1 VTTQREP
8 TIPHLRPVGPGP
20 SVLPQL
26 AVIEGKLQPPPAR
39 PGMIPRTAIVD
50 RLRASGS
57 ARIVLIRAPA
67 GYGKTSLL
75 AQWAEADDRPVA
87 WISLDRHDDDPIVV
101 LTHLAAAIDRIEPIG
116 PDIVRTL
123 GGPVASIRTRIL
135 PELALALRALP
146 RPILLILDDV
156 HELEHPEAL
165 SSVILLA
172 GHLPEGS
179 QLAIAARGEPK
190 VPIAR
195 YRARGALLELGP
207 ADLALD
213 VKEAYQLFA
222 GTGLELPMTE
232 VSDLTRRTEG
242 WAAGLYLA
250 ALAIQSGGPASAP
263 GSPFSDNDRY
273 VEDYLRTELTPNLS
287 QRELRFLSRTSVLD
301 RLTASLCDAVVGR
314 SGSTTMLGA
323 IEQANLFLV
332 PLDHEREWY
341 RYHPLFRA
349 MLQAELQRREPGIR
363 SELLT
368 RAAAWC
374 EANEMFEQ
382 ALAYAFEAGDLDH
395 AAALFERLA
404 QPVFQSG
411 RMATVRRWLDRF
423 DAPSLA
429 RNPSSAALAA
439 LGFAFV
445 GEASEADHRVDE
457 AVRATLDQA
466 DGAAIG
472 ASGTSSAS
480 LVALARAMTAPNGV
494 DQMIYDATIAVDI
507 EADWSPWRPFALLLA
522 GVGQVL
528 IGNVVPAQE
537 LLLQAAAAAERLGG
551 HPARSV
557 ALAEL
562 AALAIDRRDWSTA
575 EAHARSA
582 RSVVV
587 SAGLDDY
594 PVTSLAYAV
603 TARTMAHR
611 GDLVRARTDL
621 AHLARIVPSLTYGI
635 PWLAIQ
641 TRSEMARVHLGLGE
655 TDAARDL
662 VKAMDAILDRRPDV
676 GVLRQKVDGLRRQ
689 VASSAVGTRVESLT
703 EAELRL
709 VPLLPT
715 HLSFIEIAEIH
726 VLSPNTVKT
735 QAISIYRKL
744 GASSRSDAVAR
755 ARELGLLEH

>member
-1 VTTQREP
+1 MGQRP
-8 TIPHLRPVGPGP
+8 RSGPGSCP
-20 SVLPQL
+20 SSRSP
-26 AVIEGKLQPPPAR
+26 
-39 PGMIPRTAIVD
+39 
-50 RLRASGS
+50 SG
-57 ARIVLIRAPA
+57 R
-67 GYGKTSLL
+67 
-75 AQWAEADDRPVA
+75 
-87 WISLDRHDDDPIVV
+87 
-101 LTHLAAAIDRIEPIG
+101 
-116 PDIVRTL
+116 
-123 GGPVASIRTRIL
+123 
-135 PELALALRALP
+135 LP

-207 ADLALD
+207 SDLALD
-213 VKEAYQLFA
+213 AAEAYQLFA
-222 GTGLELPMTE
+222 GTGLELAMTD
-232 VSDLTRRTEG
+232 VSDLTQRTEG

-250 ALAIQSGGPASAP
+250 ALAIQSGGPASAS
-263 GSPFSDNDRY
+263 GSAFTNHDRY
-273 VEDYLRTELTPNLS
+273 VEDYLRTELTANLTR
-287 QRELRFLSRTSVLD
+287 RELRFLSRTSVLD
-301 RLTASLCDAVVGR
+301 RLTAPLCDAVVGR
-314 SGSTTMLGA
+314 PGSAAMLGA

-349 MLQAELQRREPGIR
+349 MLQAELERREPGLR
-363 SELLT
+363 SELLV

-374 EANEMFEQ
+374 EANEMFEH

-404 QPVFQSG
+404 QPVFRTG
-411 RMATVRRWLDRF
+411 RMATLRRWLDRF
-423 DAPSLA
+423 DAASLA
-429 RNPSSAALAA
+429 RHPSSAALAG

-445 GEASEADHRVDE
+445 GEASEADFWVEE
-457 AVRATLDQA
+457 AVRAVRDHG
-466 DGAAIG
+466 DGSAIG
-472 ASGTSSAS
+472 ASGSSSAS
-480 LVALARAMTAPNGV
+480 LVALARAMTVPTGV
-494 DQMIYDATIAVDI
+494 DQMIYDATIAVDL
-507 EADWSPWRPFALLLA
+507 EAERSQWRPFALLLA

-528 IGNVVPAQE
+528 IGNVVAAQD
-537 LLLQAAAAAERLGG
+537 LLSQASAAGERLAAQ
-551 HPARSV
+551 PARSV
-557 ALAEL
+557 AEAEL
-562 AALAIDRRDWSTA
+562 ASLAIDRGDWSAA
-575 EAHARSA
+575 ETHARKA
-582 RSVVV
+582 RSIVVT
-587 SAGLDDY
+587 AGLDDY

-603 TARTMAHR
+603 TARTMTHR
-611 GDLVRARTDL
+611 GDLVRARSDMV
-621 AHLARIVPSLTYGI
+621 HLARIVPSLTYGI

-655 TDAARDL
+655 IDAARDL
-662 VKAMDAILDRRPDV
+662 VTAMEAILDRRPDV
-676 GVLRQKVDGLRRQ
+676 GVLRQKVEGLRRQ
-689 VASSAVGTRVESLT
+689 VDSSAKANRVESLT

-744 GASSRSDAVAR
+744 GASSRSDAVTR

>member
-1 VTTQREP
+1 MTTQRDS

-20 SVLPQL
+20 SVLPHF

-39 PGMIPRTAIVD
+39 PGMVMRTAIVD
-50 RLRASGS
+50 RLRASGP
-57 ARIVLIRAPA
+57 ARIVLIKAPA

-101 LTHLAAAIDRIEPIG
+101 LTHLAAAIDRIEPLG
-116 PDIVRTL
+116 PEVFRIL
-123 GGPVASIRTRIL
+123 GGSAASIRTRIL
-135 PELALALRALP
+135 PELALTLRALP
-146 RPILLILDDV
+146 HPILLILDDV

-172 GHLPEGS
+172 GHLPDGS
-179 QLAIAARGEPK
+179 QLAIAARGEPN

-207 ADLALD
+207 NDLALD
-213 VKEAYQLFA
+213 AAEAYQLFA
-222 GTGLELPMTE
+222 GTGLELAMTD
-232 VSDLTRRTEG
+232 VSDLTERTEG

-250 ALAIQSGGPASAP
+250 ALAIQSGGPASA
-263 GSPFSDNDRY
+263 SESAFSNHDRY
-273 VEDYLRTELTPNLS
+273 VEDYLRTELTANLS
-287 QRELRFLSRTSVLD
+287 RRELRFLSRTSVLD

-314 SGSTTMLGA
+314 PGSAAMLGA

-349 MLQAELQRREPGIR
+349 MLQAELERREPGIR
-363 SELLT
+363 TKLLIQ
-368 RAAAWC
+368 AAAWC
-374 EANEMFEQ
+374 EANDMFEQ

-404 QPVFQSG
+404 QPVFLSG
-411 RMATVRRWLDRF
+411 RMATLRRWLDRF

-429 RNPSSAALAA
+429 RHPSSAALAA
-439 LGFAFV
+439 LGFAFA
-445 GEASEADHRVDE
+445 GEASEADHRVEE
-457 AVRATLDQA
+457 AVRAALDQG
-466 DGAAIG
+466 DVAAIG
-472 ASGTSSAS
+472 VSGTSSAS

-494 DQMIYDATIAVDI
+494 DQMVHDATIAVGL
-507 EADWSPWRPFALLLA
+507 EAERSPWRAFALLLA
-522 GVGQVL
+522 GVGQLL
-528 IGNVVPAQE
+528 IGNAVAAQE
-537 LLLQAAAAAERLGG
+537 LLSQADAAGERLGA
-551 HPARSV
+551 HPTRSV

-562 AALAIDRRDWSTA
+562 ASLAIDRGDWSAA
-575 EAHARSA
+575 EALARKARSI
-582 RSVVV
+582 VV
-587 SAGLDDY
+587 SVGLEDY
-594 PVTSLAYAV
+594 PATSLAFAV
-603 TARTMAHR
+603 TARTAAHR

-621 AHLARIVPSLTYGI
+621 AHLARIVPSLTYAI

-641 TRSEMARVHLGLGE
+641 TRSEMARVHLALGE
-655 TDAARDL
+655 TDAARVL
-662 VKAMDAILDRRPDV
+662 VAAMDAILERRPDV
-676 GVLRQKVDGLRRQ
+676 GTLRMKVDGMRKQ
-689 VASSAVGTRVESLT
+689 VASSGRSTRVESLT

-744 GASSRSDAVAR
+744 GASSRSDAVTR